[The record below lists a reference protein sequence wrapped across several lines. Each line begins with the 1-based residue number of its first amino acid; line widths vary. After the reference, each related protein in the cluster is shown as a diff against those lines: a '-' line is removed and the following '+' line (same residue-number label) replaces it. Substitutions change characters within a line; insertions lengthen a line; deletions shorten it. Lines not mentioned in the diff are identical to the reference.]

1 MRVFFLISSA
11 LIAFCSLICSAEIQQ
26 NGDYDIHYAVFP
38 SRIIPPEVALAHNLV
53 RADNKIIVNVS
64 VKTGEQ
70 TTKAKLSGFVINLL
84 EQVIELEFMEVN
96 EGNAIYYLATH
107 TSQAEDTLRFNLLIT
122 PPDSEPFPITFMQRY
137 D

>member
-1 MRVFFLISSA
+1 MRGFFLISSA
-11 LIAFCSLICSAEIQQ
+11 LVAFCSLICSAEIQQ
-26 NGDYDIHYAVFP
+26 NGDYDIHYAAFP

-84 EQVIELEFMEVN
+84 EQVTELEFMEVN

-107 TSQAEDTLRFNLLIT
+107 TSQTEDTLRFNVLIS